1 MPRIIG
7 HLASAAALIA
17 ALSSGALAQN
27 EPSKGSPAAPLSGPG
42 VKDRDVPG
50 TAGRFGEREGGK
62 FAQREIPHRAFMEA
76 LRQAIGPEA
85 PVDIRVSAEQQD
97 KIRTLDRE
105 FAESMR
111 EFMKANPEAGD
122 LLRRDLR
129 GRPARD
135 GKKNP
140 QAPDAMKAQD
150 EPSEAEMQ
158 ALRER
163 AEEMR
168 SKAPQAGDV
177 RTKIWT
183 ILSEKQQAAVQA
195 RLDTLKEELRA
206 RENEQ
211 YIKKRVAQKT
221 GQPAT
226 KDEAAPASAA
236 ASTAPDAPTKA
247 KGKAKNKVAAPAEAG
262 PGAALEPV
270 FRDRLL
276 KFFEQLAPEQREEVL
291 RRIEERFQNLRK
303 GDGKGSKG
311 AALPPPKPSM
321 DEVNVPAPEPR

>member
-7 HLASAAALIA
+7 QLASAAALIA

-42 VKDRDVPG
+42 VKERAVPG

-76 LRQAIGPEA
+76 LRQAVGPEA
-85 PVDIRVSAEQQD
+85 PADIRASAQQQEQ
-97 KIRTLDRE
+97 IRTLDRE

-111 EFMKANPEAGD
+111 AFIKANPAAGD

-129 GRPARD
+129 GRPERD

-140 QAPDAMKAQD
+140 QAPDAVTAQD

-177 RTKIWT
+177 RTKIWA
-183 ILSEKQQAAVQA
+183 ILNEQQQSAVQA
-195 RLDTLKEELRA
+195 RLDTLKEEMRA

-221 GQPAT
+221 GQPAP
-226 KDEAAPASAA
+226 KDNAAPAGAT
-236 ASTAPDAPTKA
+236 ASSVPDAPSKA
-247 KGKAKNKVAAPAEAG
+247 KGKAKKGAPPAETT
-262 PGAALEPV
+262 PGAQLEPA
-270 FRDRLL
+270 FRERLL
-276 KFFEQLAPEQREEVL
+276 KFFEQLAPERREEVL

-303 GDGKGSKG
+303 GEPKGGKG
-311 AALPPPKPSM
+311 AALPPPRPSM
-321 DEVNVPAPEPR
+321 DDVNVPAPEPR